1 MTLSIWYDLYNVN
14 PQPDITLSHPNPVDF
29 TSITFELLKMTDT
42 MHFRMAELRIFELD
56 ITRSFGQYFKY
67 YHGIWPTDLANN
79 FDKQRQYLTSY
90 NGILYMDIKN
100 SSKNITNLNPI
111 ESPIERCLYG

>member
-1 MTLSIWYDLYNVN
+1 MN
-14 PQPDITLSHPNPVDF
+14 
-29 TSITFELLKMTDT
+29 DT